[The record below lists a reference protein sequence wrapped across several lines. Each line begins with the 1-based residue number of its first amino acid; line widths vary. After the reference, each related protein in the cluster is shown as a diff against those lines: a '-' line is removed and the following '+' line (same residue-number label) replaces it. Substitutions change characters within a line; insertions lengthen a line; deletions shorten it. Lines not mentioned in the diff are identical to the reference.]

1 MNLECF
7 YFMRTIVFIN
17 SFVDNFPS
25 FISLFN
31 TQKKLR
37 FSIVPRMPYKQFW
50 FGKGIFNRRN
60 RLVYFSHFV
69 IYNKIIY

>member
-17 SFVDNFPS
+17 SFVDKFTS
-25 FISLFN
+25 FIYPFN

-37 FSIVPRMPYKQFW
+37 FSIMPRMPYTQ
-50 FGKGIFNRRN
+50 
-60 RLVYFSHFV
+60 S
-69 IYNKIIY
+69 

>member
-7 YFMRTIVFIN
+7 YFMRTIVIIN
-17 SFVDNFPS
+17 FFVDKFTS
-25 FISLFN
+25 FIYPFN

-37 FSIVPRMPYKQFW
+37 FSIMPRMPYTQSW
-50 FGKGIFNRRN
+50 FGKRIFNRRN
-60 RLVYFSHFV
+60 RLVCFSCIV

>member
-7 YFMRTIVFIN
+7 YFMHTIVFIN

-37 FSIVPRMPYKQFW
+37 FSIVPRMPYTQSW
-50 FGKGIFNRRN
+50 FGKGIFNRQN
-60 RLVYFSHFV
+60 RLVCFS
-69 IYNKIIY
+69 